1 MHTTGRPYKLSVAQK
16 QNRLGLTWFLGT
28 SNGKLE
34 TKLGTNGRYCFLLNR
49 RLLFAQHDTEKWKKS
64 WSQYISNNNNLHEHN
79 VGVSYA

>member
-34 TKLGTNGRYCFLLNR
+34 TKLGTNGRYCFLHNGWR
-49 RLLFAQHDTEKWKKS
+49 DTENGKKILES
-64 WSQYISNNNNLHEHN
+64 VYLQ
-79 VGVSYA
+79 

>member
-34 TKLGTNGRYCFLLNR
+34 TKLGTNGRYLFLLNR
-49 RLLFAQHDTEKWKKS
+49 RDTENGKK
-64 WSQYISNNNNLHEHN
+64 NP
-79 VGVSYA
+79 GVSILQQQPTWT

>member
-34 TKLGTNGRYCFLLNR
+34 TKLGTNGRYCL
-49 RLLFAQHDTEKWKKS
+49 QSVDTEMEKKILES
-64 WSQYISNNNNLHEHN
+64 VFSNNNLHEHN
-79 VGVSYA
+79 AGVSYA